1 MPDAQADVIKYTN
14 YFNIRAPSTA
24 LQTLLLLLLG
34 TISGLCSGLIIHW
47 GSSSLLSFV
56 TLGAGAGVMA
66 IAIPSILAGMTIKAI
81 RWKIRLKHIMFAV
94 FGMSFTYAAIL
105 VAVSLMFSVSHNYAF
120 ATVLLVLANAGMY
133 AYWFFMNRIALGL
146 GKSAIF
152 VSVIQPLFNL
162 LFYVPFGKYLF
173 TLDVPLVSLLEKLY
187 AGMLVF
193 LVISYLIVYL
203 LDRPSKKMLSMSGL
217 AIFGIMVQ
225 QWLFNVTPNSN
236 LAVEHGVYRDVDVK
250 VMSLKGKAGPG
261 AVFVKPD
268 IHYGPFASVGGS
280 VAPEALGSFINSKYG
295 AAPFVLHGAV
305 NAGDNPISA
314 QQIVQ
319 MKKSIGGVLDTMYS
333 KGGSAVRGTLS
344 IGAKGPC
351 RAINLKLNE
360 VNVLTLSKA
369 PLVTEDID
377 RDIGHVF
384 ESAANPNTSKVV
396 LIDAHNSR
404 FESASKDELR
414 GIYKTSKYVS
424 DYKEAIASSSAQVS
438 TSKPVSFGSA
448 CRKLRHMLPNAK
460 DMGNGFTSA
469 GVFSFGGK
477 KFAMLYFDSNNMLP
491 SFRSEVLEHIRKK
504 FGLRAELYTTD
515 THAVNTI
522 ALPASNALGRY
533 TKAKDVM
540 PLIDDL
546 MSEAISRIEH
556 VSLYYESFTIKR
568 FKVWGEGA
576 DEMIIRASKEA
587 IRTFKHVVPF
597 VAAAGFVIAA
607 WIIYI
612 V

>member
-146 GKSAIF
+146 GKSAIL

-225 QWLFNVTPNSN
+225 QWLFDVTPNSN

-250 VMSLKGKAGPG
+250 VMSLKGKASPG

-377 RDIGHVF
+377 RDIGHVL
-384 ESAANPNTSKVV
+384 ESTANPDTSKVV

-448 CRKLRHMLPNAK
+448 CRKLKRMLPNAK

-533 TKAKDVM
+533 TKARDAM
-540 PLIDDL
+540 PFIDDL
-546 MSEAISRIEH
+546 MSEAISRMEH

-597 VAAAGFVIAA
+597 VTAAGFVIAA

>member
-146 GKSAIF
+146 GKSAIL
-152 VSVIQPLFNL
+152 VSVIQPLFNM

-225 QWLFNVTPNSN
+225 QWLFDVTPNSN

-250 VMSLKGKAGPG
+250 VMSLKGKASPG

-319 MKKSIGGVLDTMYS
+319 MKKSIGEVLDTMYS

-377 RDIGHVF
+377 RDIGHVL
-384 ESAANPNTSKVV
+384 ESTANPDTSKVV

-448 CRKLRHMLPNAK
+448 CRKLKRMLPNAK

-533 TKAKDVM
+533 TKARDVM

-546 MSEAISRIEH
+546 MSEAISRMEH

-597 VAAAGFVIAA
+597 VTAAGFVIAA

>member
-225 QWLFNVTPNSN
+225 QWLFDVTPNSN

-250 VMSLKGKAGPG
+250 VMSLKGKASPG

-377 RDIGHVF
+377 RDIGHVL
-384 ESAANPNTSKVV
+384 ESTANPDTSKVV

-448 CRKLRHMLPNAK
+448 CRKLKRMLPNAK

-597 VAAAGFVIAA
+597 VTAAGFVIAA

>member
-225 QWLFNVTPNSN
+225 QWLFDVTPNSN

-250 VMSLKGKAGPG
+250 VMSLKGKASPG

-377 RDIGHVF
+377 RDIGHVL
-384 ESAANPNTSKVV
+384 ESTANPDTSKVV

-448 CRKLRHMLPNAK
+448 CRKLKRMLPNAK

-533 TKAKDVM
+533 TKARDAM
-540 PLIDDL
+540 PFIDDL
-546 MSEAISRIEH
+546 MSEAISRMEH

-597 VAAAGFVIAA
+597 VTAAGFVIAA

>member
-225 QWLFNVTPNSN
+225 QWLFDVTPNSN

-250 VMSLKGKAGPG
+250 VMSLKGKASPG

-377 RDIGHVF
+377 RDIGHVL
-384 ESAANPNTSKVV
+384 ESTANPDTSKVV

-448 CRKLRHMLPNAK
+448 CRKLKRMLPNAK

-546 MSEAISRIEH
+546 MSEAISRMEH

-597 VAAAGFVIAA
+597 VTAAGFVIAA